1 MSKRKGSARA
11 TCIFCGRNDQKMSN
25 EHVWP
30 EWLDN
35 LLPPGVAEKDHT
47 YSFEDAERG
56 EYRRL
61 QGMPPHNVKVRDVC
75 RPCNEGWMNQAEE
88 AARPII
94 SRMVGAQRETE
105 LHAIE
110 QAKLAFWGVMK
121 GLVAVRVG
129 GESKLTRAALVDD
142 YHDLYA
148 CKESRMPPDGFLV
161 HIARA
166 AWSVKR
172 APAGYFRLS
181 GINRQEGE
189 GDKFDGYA
197 LVFSALDLVVIILR
211 VFGVKPTRFI
221 PFDDERFADAIRRV
235 WPIEPAGVTWPPEK
249 ALTWEG
255 LEVFSGGRMKP

>member
-1 MSKRKGSARA
+1 MGNEGSARA
-11 TCIFCGRNDQKMSN
+11 ECIFCGATDKKMSK

-30 EWLDN
+30 EWLDK
-35 LLPPGVAEKDHT
+35 LLPPGVAEADHT

-56 EYRRL
+56 EYLRL
-61 QGMPPHNVKVRDVC
+61 TEMPPHDVKVRDVC
-75 RPCNEGWMNQAEE
+75 EPCNNGWMNDAER
-88 AARPII
+88 AAKPII
-94 SRMVGAQRETE
+94 SRLVGATYEFE

-129 GESKLTRAALVDD
+129 GGGSLARPLAEDYRAV
-142 YHDLYA
+142 YE
-148 CKESRMPPDGFLV
+148 CRGSRMPPDGFLV

-166 AWSVKR
+166 AWSLKQ

-181 GINRQEGE
+181 GINRQGREGNE
-189 GDKFDGYA
+189 FDGYA
-197 LVFSALDLVVIILR
+197 LIFSALDLVVMVVR
-211 VFGVKPTRFI
+211 VFGVKPTGFV
-221 PFDDERFADAIRRV
+221 PLDDQRYADAIRRV
-235 WPIEPAGVTWPPEK
+235 WAVEPRGISWPPEK